1 MRGNL
6 FFDLDGTLTDPREG
20 IVRCLRHA
28 LDRVGVAAPTDDQLA
43 RFIGPP
49 LQDSLAQ
56 LLGPEHADLVPT
68 TLASYRERFRT
79 KGMFENEVYVGVP
92 EGLEALAAAGWRLW
106 VVTSKPRVFAVPI
119 LEHFGLA
126 RHFAGVHGA
135 ELSGERSNKGDL
147 IAYVLHTEGISA
159 GQATMI
165 GDRFHDVVG
174 ARTNDVR
181 ALGVLWGYGTRAEL
195 VDAGAEG
202 VYESFSEL
210 VAALGAST

>member
-1 MRGNL
+1 
-6 FFDLDGTLTDPREG
+6 
-20 IVRCLRHA
+20 
-28 LDRVGVAAPTDDQLA
+28 
-43 RFIGPP
+43 
-49 LQDSLAQ
+49 
-56 LLGPEHADLVPT
+56 
-68 TLASYRERFRT
+68 
-79 KGMFENEVYVGVP
+79 MFENQVYAGVP
-92 EGLEALAAAGWRLW
+92 EGLAALVTTGWRLW
-106 VVTSKPRVFAVPI
+106 VVTSKPRVLAVPI

-210 VAALGAST
+210 VAALRAST